1 MTMISAIVCFIGIA
15 ALIFSLG
22 VLVGMKI
29 VDRIEDEEDRR

>member
-1 MTMISAIVCFIGIA
+1 MASLIVCFIGIA

-29 VDRIEDEEDRR
+29 VDRIEDEEWRND